1 MKNNTFGVCLF
12 VSGSKVKKNFSL
24 NMEYFEFSSKMVTKL
39 LKFLTLENGVRV
51 HLPCKGQKKFPY
63 RGQRRFSY
71 PVVRVHQ
78 NKLEVFERGESEV
91 IVSFS
96 KR

>member
-1 MKNNTFGVCLF
+1 MDFYYSGPGPGPGPGLKNHGPDGLYLY
-12 VSGSKVKKNFSL
+12 GSKK
-24 NMEYFEFSSKMVTKL
+24 
-39 LKFLTLENGVRV
+39 
-51 HLPCKGQKKFPY
+51 HFPY

-78 NKLEVFERGESEV
+78 NKLEVFERKESEV